1 MNVLDLVAPVLSAPA
16 TPIPET
22 AKVGEKLKIP
32 TVTANDGFDGELEVM
47 AYIVSPDLRI
57 QTITTGSVEF
67 TQTGMY
73 VIKYYAFDTAG
84 NSDILEYTVFV
95 S

>member
-1 MNVLDLVAPVLSAPA
+1 MKHEFLNKEPLLEIKGLKVKFPA
-16 TPIPET
+16 RKKILT
-22 AKVGEKLKIP
+22 AV
-32 TVTANDGFDGELEVM
+32 DGVDGELEVM
-47 AYIVSPDLRI
+47 TYVIRPDLRI
-57 QTITTGSVEF
+57 QTVTTGSVEF
-67 TQTGMY
+67 TMTGMY